1 MCGIFGF
8 ALRSPIEVNEVVTL
22 LEILERDKKEEDEKH
37 PVGGYGAGL
46 AFLTDEGEFSL
57 IKVGKTDNPP
67 SRELY
72 KWIDG
77 ESTRVLIAHVRFPS
91 QKFMY
96 TSCFKEAAQPYLTRC
111 FSQGLTIISAHNG
124 NVTNYE
130 RLKQTLK
137 PNHVLES
144 EKVGFIDSEVIPHL
158 FEELVLKPSTTEK
171 AVESL
176 FSALEGNNT
185 VAVLQ
190 LINVENGF
198 LHLIHKGK
206 TRGLTVWTNSFGEVI
221 FCSRKTVV
229 NKTSFKTLIS
239 KGSFQ
244 EIFYVDN
251 KETRFWKRSFRL
263 QPFIKSK
270 EEV

>member
-8 ALRSPIEVNEVVTL
+8 ALRSPIEVNEAIAL
-22 LEILERDKKEEDEKH
+22 LEILEEDKKEDERH

-46 AFLTDEGEFSL
+46 AFLASNGNFSL
-57 IKVGKTDNPP
+57 IKVGKTTNSP

-72 KWIDG
+72 KWIDD
-77 ESTRVLIAHVRFPS
+77 EPTRVLIAHVRFPS
-91 QKFMY
+91 PKFMY
-96 TSCFKEAAQPYLTRC
+96 TSRFKEAAQPYHTQCLSRD
-111 FSQGLTIISAHNG
+111 LTIISAHNG
-124 NVTNYE
+124 NVINYE

-158 FEELVLKPSTTEK
+158 FEELVLKISTTEK
-171 AVESL
+171 AMESL

-190 LINVENGF
+190 LINKVEKGF

-206 TRGLTVWTNSFGEVI
+206 TRGLTVWTNSLGEVI